1 MTEQSILTEPTD
13 TRQPLLSVR
22 DLRVSFPSEAG
33 RVDAVRGVSFDL
45 HRGRTLGIVG
55 ESGSGKSVTSMAVM
69 GLLPEYASV
78 TGEVALDGQNVLALD
93 DRAMSKVRGKHIGMI
108 FQDPLSSLTPIF
120 SIGAQIVEALQI
132 HQDISSAAAWKRA
145 VELLDLVGIPNP
157 QRRAKGFP
165 HEFSGGMRQRAV
177 IAMAI
182 ANDPDLIIADEP
194 TTALDV
200 TVQAQILDVLKTAQ
214 RETGAAVIMIT
225 HDLGVVAGSADDVM
239 VMYAGKPV
247 ERAGVDELF
256 ARPRMPY
263 TIGLMGAIPRLDD
276 RARDALTPVPG
287 TPPLLVDLPDA
298 CPFAARCPVAADAC
312 RAAEPELLAIGA
324 QPASGDQP
332 ASGGQP
338 ASGDRPTIGGEAGG
352 GKASGSAA
360 VQPPAVRAPA
370 GEAPSVETPGAVHS
384 VACRRAG
391 EISDGTIDGEPVFP
405 VPAVREPEAAAVPRE
420 ERPKVL
426 ELSGLTKTFPL
437 TKGGL
442 LKRKVGTVFAVNGI
456 DLDIREGETLGLV
469 GESGCGKT
477 TTLLEIMGLKPP
489 ERGSISVAGKNA
501 ADLRSKREI
510 GAVRREMQMVF
521 QDPMGAL
528 DPRMTVFDIL
538 AEPLRAVGGHGKD
551 DLSRQIGEL
560 MELVGLDPEHRDRFP
575 AAFSGGQRQRIGIAR
590 ALATKPK
597 LLVLDEPVSALDVSV
612 QAGVINLLND
622 LKAELGLSYL
632 FVAHDLSVVRHIS
645 DRVAVMYLGRIVET
659 GDIDAVFDHPSH
671 PYTKALL
678 SAIPLPDPVAE
689 RSRERVLLKG
699 DLPSPTDDSPGCRFV
714 SRCPLHL
721 TLPESRKRQCLDITP
736 ELTER
741 ATPDHSSAC
750 HFADMTPADLTTS
763 ADVPTERQS

>member
-1 MTEQSILTEPTD
+1 MTEQSTLTTAPRTG
-13 TRQPLLSVR
+13 QPLLSVR

-45 HRGRTLGIVG
+45 HRGKTLGIVG

-78 TGEVALDGQNVLALD
+78 TGEAVLGGENLLALD
-93 DRAMSKVRGKHIGMI
+93 DKRMSKVRGKHIGMI

-157 QRRAKGFP
+157 DRRAKGFP

-287 TPPLLVDLPDA
+287 TPPLLVNLPDA
-298 CPFAARCPVAADAC
+298 CPFAARCPVAEDAC
-312 RAAEPELLAIGA
+312 RAAEPELLAIGDG
-324 QPASGDQP
+324 PGTSTGTGTGE
-332 ASGGQP
+332 GG
-338 ASGDRPTIGGEAGG
+338 
-352 GKASGSAA
+352 AA
-360 VQPPAVRAPA
+360 A
-370 GEAPSVETPGAVHS
+370 GESPAHS
-384 VACRRAG
+384 VACRRSA
-391 EISDGTIDGEPVFP
+391 EISDGAIDGEPVFP
-405 VPAVREPEAAAVPRE
+405 VPALREPAAAGVPRE

-437 TKGGL
+437 TKGGM

-489 ERGSISVAGKNA
+489 ERGSISVAGRNA
-501 ADLRSKREI
+501 ADLRHKRDI
-510 GAVRREMQMVF
+510 AAVRREMQMVF

-538 AEPLRAVGGHGKD
+538 AEPLRAAGGHDKE
-551 DLSRQIGEL
+551 DLSAKIAEL

-590 ALATKPK
+590 ALATKPS

-612 QAGVINLLND
+612 QAGVINLLNE

-645 DRVAVMYLGRIVET
+645 DRVAVMYLGRIVEI

-671 PYTKALL
+671 PYTKALI

-689 RSRERVLLKG
+689 RGRERVLLKG

-750 HFADMTPADLTTS
+750 HFADSSPADLTTS

>member
-1 MTEQSILTEPTD
+1 MIEQRAVTTKSD
-13 TRQPLLSVR
+13 VAQPLLSVR
-22 DLRVSFPSEAG
+22 DLKVAFPSEAG
-33 RVDAVRGVSFDL
+33 RVEAVRGVSFDL
-45 HRGRTLGIVG
+45 HRGKTLGIVG
-55 ESGSGKSVTSMAVM
+55 ESGSGKSVTSMAIM

-78 TGEVALDGQNVLALD
+78 TGEITLRDRNILDLD
-93 DRAMSKVRGKHIGMI
+93 DRAMSKVRGRHIGMI

-120 SIGAQIVEALQI
+120 SIGSQIVEALQI

-157 QRRAKGFP
+157 DRRAKGFP

-239 VMYAGKPV
+239 VMYAGRPV
-247 ERAGVDELF
+247 ERAGVDTLF
-256 ARPRMPY
+256 SRPRMPY

-276 RARDALTPVPG
+276 SDRNALTPVPG

-298 CPFAARCPVAADAC
+298 CPFAARCPVAEDSC
-312 RAAEPELLAIGA
+312 RAAEPTLLTV
-324 QPASGDQP
+324 DTDD
-332 ASGGQP
+332 SGG
-338 ASGDRPTIGGEAGG
+338 AHT
-352 GKASGSAA
+352 
-360 VQPPAVRAPA
+360 
-370 GEAPSVETPGAVHS
+370 
-384 VACRRAG
+384 VACRRAP
-391 EISDGTIDGEPVFP
+391 EIDDGAIDGRPIYP
-405 VPAVREPEAAAVPRE
+405 LPPIPENRAIAVPRE
-420 ERPKVL
+420 ERSKVL
-426 ELSGLTKTFPL
+426 ELSGVTKTFPL

-489 ERGSISVAGKNA
+489 EQGSIAVCGHDTAE
-501 ADLRSKREI
+501 LKRKQDI
-510 GAVRREMQMVF
+510 SSVRRNIQMMF

-538 AEPLRAVGGHGKD
+538 AEPLRAVGERDKQV
-551 DLSRQIGEL
+551 LSTHVAEL

-575 AAFSGGQRQRIGIAR
+575 GAFSGGQRQRIGIAR
-590 ALATKPK
+590 ALATKPQ

-612 QAGVINLLND
+612 QAGVINLLNE

-632 FVAHDLSVVRHIS
+632 LVAHDLSVVRHIS
-645 DRVAVMYLGRIVET
+645 DRVAVMYLGRIVEIGT
-659 GDIDAVFDHPSH
+659 TDSLFDDPRH

-699 DLPSPTDDSPGCRFV
+699 DLPSPTDDQPGCRFV
-714 SRCPLHL
+714 TRCPLHL
-721 TLPESRKRQCLDITP
+721 TLSEPQKEQCRGATP
-736 ELTER
+736 ELTAR
-741 ATPDHSSAC
+741 GDTDHRDAC
-750 HFADMTPADLTTS
+750 HFADTTAS
-763 ADVPTERQS
+763 VDK

>member
-1 MTEQSILTEPTD
+1 MIEQRAVTTKPD
-13 TRQPLLSVR
+13 TGRPLLSVR
-22 DLRVSFPSEAG
+22 DLRVTFPSEAG

-45 HRGRTLGIVG
+45 HRGKTLGIVG

-69 GLLPEYASV
+69 GLLPDYAAV
-78 TGEVALDGQNVLALD
+78 TGEVVLGGENLLDLD
-93 DRAMSKVRGKHIGMI
+93 DRQMSKVRGRRIGMI

-120 SIGAQIVEALQI
+120 SIGSQIVEALQI
-132 HQDISSAAAWKRA
+132 HQRISSAAAWKRA

-157 QRRAKGFP
+157 DRRAKGFP

-225 HDLGVVAGSADDVM
+225 HDLGVVAGSADDVV
-239 VMYAGKPV
+239 VMYAGRAV

-263 TIGLMGAIPRLDD
+263 TIGLMGAIPRLDE
-276 RARDALTPVPG
+276 RAKGALTPVPG

-298 CPFAARCPVAADAC
+298 CPFAARCPAVEDAC
-312 RAAEPELLAIGA
+312 REAEPPLLQIA
-324 QPASGDQP
+324 GD
-332 ASGGQP
+332 G
-338 ASGDRPTIGGEAGG
+338 TGGEHA
-352 GKASGSAA
+352 
-360 VQPPAVRAPA
+360 
-370 GEAPSVETPGAVHS
+370 T
-384 VACRRAG
+384 ACRRAA
-391 EISDGTIDGEPVFP
+391 EIDGAAIGGEPIYP
-405 VPAVREPEAAAVPRE
+405 VPAPKENLAIAAPRE
-420 ERPKVL
+420 DRPKVL
-426 ELSGLTKTFPL
+426 ELSGVTKTFPL
-437 TKGGL
+437 TRGGL
-442 LKRKVGTVFAVNGI
+442 LRRQVGTVFAVNGI

-489 ERGSISVAGKNA
+489 EEGSISVCGRDT
-501 ADLRSKREI
+501 ADLGRKQDISE
-510 GAVRREMQMVF
+510 VRRSIQMVF

-538 AEPLRAVGGHGKD
+538 AEPLRAVGRRD
-551 DLSRQIGEL
+551 RRSLETQVADL
-560 MELVGLDPEHRDRFP
+560 MELVGLDPEHRERFP

-590 ALATKPK
+590 ALVTKPR

-612 QAGVINLLND
+612 QAGVINLLDD

-645 DRVAVMYLGRIVET
+645 DRVAVMYLGRIVES
-659 GDIDAVFDHPSH
+659 GAIDAVFDAPAH

-678 SAIPLPDPVAE
+678 SAIPLPDPAAE
-689 RSRERVLLKG
+689 RTRERVLLKG
-699 DLPSPTDDSPGCRFV
+699 DLPSPTDDRPGCRFV
-714 SRCPLHL
+714 TRCPLHL
-721 TLPESRKRQCLDITP
+721 TLPEPQKAQCRGTTP
-736 ELTER
+736 ELTGR
-741 ATPDHSSAC
+741 DDRDHLYAC
-750 HFADMTPADLTTS
+750 HFADTPTS
-763 ADVPTERQS
+763 VDN

>member
-1 MTEQSILTEPTD
+1 MTEQSTITTPAD

-78 TGEVALDGQNVLALD
+78 TGEVTLGGKNILALD

-157 QRRAKGFP
+157 ERRAKGFP

-298 CPFAARCPVAADAC
+298 CPFAARCPVAEDAC
-312 RAAEPELLAIGA
+312 RAREPELLAIGGT
-324 QPASGDQP
+324 QPGD
-332 ASGGQP
+332 S
-338 ASGDRPTIGGEAGG
+338 
-352 GKASGSAA
+352 
-360 VQPPAVRAPA
+360 PAVKPA
-370 GEAPSVETPGAVHS
+370 ETAVHS
-384 VACRRAG
+384 VACRRAS
-391 EISDGTIDGEPVFP
+391 EISDGAIGGEPVFP
-405 VPAVREPEAAAVPRE
+405 VPEVREPEAAAVPRE

-489 ERGSISVAGKNA
+489 ERGSISIAGKNA
-501 ADLRSKREI
+501 AELRHKRDI
-510 GAVRREMQMVF
+510 AAVRREMQMVF

-538 AEPLRAVGGHGKD
+538 AEPLRAAGGHAKG
-551 DLSRQIGEL
+551 DLTRQIGEL

-645 DRVAVMYLGRIVET
+645 DRVAVMYLGRIVEV
-659 GDIDAVFDHPSH
+659 GDIDSVFDHPSH

-689 RSRERVLLKG
+689 RGRERVLLKG

-736 ELTER
+736 ELIAR

-750 HFADMTPADLTTS
+750 HFADSTPADLTTS